1 MGPQAH
7 KLHHRRTT
15 VKRLRRNYEDLPKF
29 SGKFIEKTAGLNYT
43 RHIRIFAAA
52 GCWQNIQILDAASQ
66 AALGGKTALKGWYK
80 ALEDLV
86 WLTQLGLNMLLPL
99 VLCLAGC
106 WWAVERWNWPE
117 WLFLPGGAAGTG
129 GGSAKFLGVLQR
141 APGPLQ
147 KGKKSPGGL
156 QLPPVMEGFFM
167 KLEPESRKQLLRIA
181 GGTAICTAA
190 HVGAVRSTASGGV
203 GQV

>member
-7 KLHHRRTT
+7 KLHPRRTT
-15 VKRLRRNYEDLPKF
+15 VKRLWRNYEDLPKI
-29 SGKFIEKTAGLNYT
+29 SGKSIEKTAGLNYT

-117 WLFLPGGAAGTG
+117 WLFLPAVGLGLAAGAQNFWVFCKERLER
-129 GGSAKFLGVLQR
+129 SKHEKNHRV
-141 APGPLQ
+141 
-147 KGKKSPGGL
+147 
-156 QLPPVMEGFFM
+156 GFN
-167 KLEPESRKQLLRIA
+167 SHQ
-181 GGTAICTAA
+181 
-190 HVGAVRSTASGGV
+190 
-203 GQV
+203 

>member
-15 VKRLRRNYEDLPKF
+15 VKRLWRNYKDLPKF
-29 SGKFIEKTAGLNYT
+29 SGKSIEKTAGLNYT

-117 WLFLPGGAAGTG
+117 WLFLPAGAQNFWVFCKERLDR
-129 GGSAKFLGVLQR
+129 S
-141 APGPLQ
+141 
-147 KGKKSPGGL
+147 KKEKNHR
-156 QLPPVMEGFFM
+156 VGFN
-167 KLEPESRKQLLRIA
+167 SHQ
-181 GGTAICTAA
+181 
-190 HVGAVRSTASGGV
+190 
-203 GQV
+203 